1 MEMESVIID
10 AEGKPFC
17 NGHQIWCS
25 ELAEFTLLATP
36 A

>member
-1 MEMESVIID
+1 MEMESIIID
-10 AEGKPFC
+10 AQGKPFC
-17 NGHQIWCS
+17 CGHQIWCS